1 MKTEQFKDSI
11 FLDSKKCNAALLT
24 IHADGRITAAEHL
37 KPTETAAEVLR
48 IMRETWMAD
57 AQSIKIRELR
67 ERINRLERLAEE
79 LAYEDC
85 ASSRKDI
92 WQGFKESQ

>member
-1 MKTEQFKDSI
+1 M
-11 FLDSKKCNAALLT
+11 
-24 IHADGRITAAEHL
+24 
-37 KPTETAAEVLR
+37 
-48 IMRETWMAD
+48 
-57 AQSIKIRELR
+57 AQSQGGQAVSDTSRLVDQILLSEKNDYVHDNQETKIRELR

-92 WQGFKESQ
+92 WQGFKEAQ